1 MLATPPDSG
10 YSTLARAESPG
21 APGRPWRSVA
31 KCPPRGL
38 AMGNRGVSPPEQ
50 GQLVNTWQCRHVVT
64 EVASGTVPAHVIT
77 SSGDCQWHPVMLW
90 PVEEDAPRA
99 VQVAHD
105 GP

>member
-21 APGRPWRSVA
+21 APGRSWRSVA

-50 GQLVNTWQCRHVVT
+50 GQLVNVRQRQYVVT
-64 EVASGTVPAHVIT
+64 EVAKSTLPASPLRPADNGAEHLVSLSSIEDDALGEELQVI
-77 SSGDCQWHPVMLW
+77 W
-90 PVEEDAPRA
+90 E
-99 VQVAHD
+99 
-105 GP
+105 